1 MKVYEGNSGTLKMSE
16 KIINENFI
24 FSMMTVFLIFFSKPI
39 VFIKGLFIKKVLFK
53 AEK

>member
-24 FSMMTVFLIFFSKPI
+24 FSMMTVLNEHKNMDKYSYLTFVEF
-39 VFIKGLFIKKVLFK
+39 
-53 AEK
+53 